1 MLPISLAETSH
12 RLGSGAL
19 SAVNSHQDKLSI
31 VTTHSIASNLSCNMA
46 PSNSV
51 PQQISDY
58 HVLPIALPPLV
69 AYPTPAT
76 HYLYLRTH
84 EPKLPTPST
93 PRSLFLVNLPT
104 DASEAHIKHLF
115 SSQLGLPSGRI
126 EIVQFEGSKSK
137 ALTPLGERAPVAT
150 EDANSAKK
158 KGKKRKRG
166 DEGGVAL
173 DLECARLPDTWD
185 RGLHRSG
192 STAVVVFVDRAS
204 TDALLK
210 AVKRATKEGTNLVW
224 GEGLEGRLPPLGS
237 ASTLPKVILN
247 LQ

>member
-1 MLPISLAETSH
+1 
-12 RLGSGAL
+12 
-19 SAVNSHQDKLSI
+19 
-31 VTTHSIASNLSCNMA
+31 MA

-51 PQQISDY
+51 PLQISDY

-126 EIVQFEGSKSK
+126 EIVQFEDSTSK
-137 ALTPLGERAPVAT
+137 ALTSLGERAPVAT
-150 EDANSAKK
+150 EDANSPKK

-166 DEGGVAL
+166 DEGGMAL
-173 DLECARLPDTWD
+173 DLDCAGLPDTWD

-204 TDALLK
+204 TDASLK
-210 AVKRATKEGTNLVW
+210 AVKRANKEGTKLVW